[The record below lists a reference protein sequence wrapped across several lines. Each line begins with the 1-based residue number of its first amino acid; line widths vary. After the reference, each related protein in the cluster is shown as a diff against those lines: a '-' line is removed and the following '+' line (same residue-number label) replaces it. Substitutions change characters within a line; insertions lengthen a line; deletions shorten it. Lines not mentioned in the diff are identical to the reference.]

1 MLADIKQKNEE
12 SRKALKQQ
20 KNEKTEA
27 ATPPNTD

>member
-1 MLADIKQKNEE
+1 MLADMKKQNEE
-12 SRKALKQQ
+12 KRKALQ

>member
-1 MLADIKQKNEE
+1 MLAEMKQKNEE
-12 SRKALKQQ
+12 SRKALQ